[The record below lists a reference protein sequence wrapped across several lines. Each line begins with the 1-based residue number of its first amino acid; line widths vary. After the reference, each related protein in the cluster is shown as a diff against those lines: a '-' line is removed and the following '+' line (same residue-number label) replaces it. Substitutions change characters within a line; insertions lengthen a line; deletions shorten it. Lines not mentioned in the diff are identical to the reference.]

1 MVISINK
8 FGFLSKIFI
17 ATTEEHS
24 TDALYACSVL
34 TRIGRAL
41 IERRY
46 PDVTI
51 THGDC
56 RFKVTIVQES

>member
-1 MVISINK
+1 MTKSPMSHGNINK
-8 FGFLSKIFI
+8 QFI
-17 ATTEEHS
+17 AMTEEHS

-41 IERRY
+41 IEGRY

-51 THGDC
+51 TYDDHH
-56 RFKVTIVQES
+56 FKVVIAQES